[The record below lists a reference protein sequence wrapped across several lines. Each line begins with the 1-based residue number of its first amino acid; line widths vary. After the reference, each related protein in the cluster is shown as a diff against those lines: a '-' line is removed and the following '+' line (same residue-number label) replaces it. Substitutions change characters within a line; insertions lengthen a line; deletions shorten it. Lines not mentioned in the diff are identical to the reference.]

1 MPTFALRHRFCFSL
15 NENKTKKNYDGLTEL
30 NLFGKNYF
38 VAAGST
44 IFCPSALNKNKT
56 KSQK

>member
-30 NLFGKNYF
+30 NLFGKKLLCCGRKYDF
-38 VAAGST
+38 L
-44 IFCPSALNKNKT
+44 PQR
-56 KSQK
+56 SQQKQN